1 MVVRRT
7 AVRSHRPLC
16 RSGADRHVS
25 DAGTAQRTNLSL
37 LRDRDY
43 GPFYAGKVLSNSG
56 VWMQNLAAAV
66 LMYELTSSAFMV
78 GMVSAFQFT
87 PAFVLALPSGAMSD
101 RFDRRRLLMVGRII
115 SGVAITTLG
124 VLVLA
129 GGAATTRPAV
139 LLAAMLVAGIGW
151 TLSQPAM
158 MALVPN
164 LVPEEDLEAALAL
177 SSSVPSIG
185 RTAGPVIGAG
195 LLVAGGPGL
204 ALLVAGG
211 FHLVFAAMLTRV
223 DVRDRVRGNGRAGL
237 LGGLRYLITDDRCAG
252 VLMLGVIMLGFGS
265 DPAITLAPSLAD
277 DLGGGDGLVG
287 VLVAMFGVGAVVLSV
302 SFRRLRRH
310 ASLRAASMLGFVLL
324 AAGLVIVASTSEIAV
339 VQLGFLVQGAGFML
353 VMVALNTRLQQRVP
367 ELLRGRVMAVW
378 GMAFLGLRPVAALVD
393 GALADLVGVR
403 SAMLLVAGVTLLGI
417 VFARVRDPQV
427 PAQVPLEDRVEDPV
441 QR

>member
-1 MVVRRT
+1 VTVLRT
-7 AVRSHRPLC
+7 AARSHRPRC
-16 RSGADRHVS
+16 GSRADRDV
-25 DAGTAQRTNLSL
+25 DEERGVDTAQRTNLSL

-66 LMYELTSSAFMV
+66 LMFQLTGSAFMV

-87 PAFVLALPSGAMSD
+87 PAFVLALPSGALSD
-101 RFDRRRLLMVGRII
+101 RFDRRRLLMVGRLI
-115 SGVAITTLG
+115 SGVAVTALG
-124 VLVLA
+124 ALVLA
-129 GGAATTRPAV
+129 DGAASTRPGV
-139 LLAAMLVAGIGW
+139 LLTAILIAGIGW

-164 LVPEEDLEAALAL
+164 LVPKEDLEAALAL

-195 LLVAGGPGL
+195 LLVVGGPGL
-204 ALLVAGG
+204 ALLVAGT
-211 FHLVFAAMLTRV
+211 FHLTFAAMLTRV
-223 DVRDRVRGNGRAGL
+223 VVRDRVRGNGRPGL
-237 LGGLRYLITDDRCAG
+237 LGGLRHLITDDPRAG
-252 VLMLGVIMLGFGS
+252 VLMLGVIVLGLGS

-287 VLVAMFGVGAVVLSV
+287 VLVAMFGVGAILLSV
-302 SFRRLRRH
+302 GFRRLRRH
-310 ASLRAASMLGFVLL
+310 VSLRGGSMLGFVLL
-324 AAGLVIVASTSEIAV
+324 SAGLVIVASTGSVAV
-339 VQLGFLVQGAGFML
+339 VQFGFLVQGAGFML

-403 SAMLLVAGVTLLGI
+403 SAMLIVAVATLLGV
-417 VFARVRDPQV
+417 VFARVDDPQ
-427 PAQVPLEDRVEDPV
+427 DRVRP
-441 QR
+441 

>member
-1 MVVRRT
+1 MSDT
-7 AVRSHRPLC
+7 
-16 RSGADRHVS
+16 GA
-25 DAGTAQRTNLSL
+25 AQRTNLSL

-66 LMYELTSSAFMV
+66 LMYGLTGSAFMV
-78 GMVSAFQFT
+78 GMVSAFQFA

-101 RFDRRRLLMVGRII
+101 HFDRRRLLMVGRII
-115 SGVAITTLG
+115 SGVAITVLG

-129 GGAATTRPAV
+129 GGASSTRPVV
-139 LLAAMLVAGIGW
+139 LLGAMLIAGIGW

-164 LVPEEDLEAALAL
+164 LVPEEDLEVALAL

-195 LLVAGGPGL
+195 LLVVGGPGL

-223 DVRDRVRGNGRAGL
+223 HVRARERADGRAGL
-237 LGGLRYLITDDRCAG
+237 LGGLRHLVTDDRRAG
-252 VLMLGVIMLGFGS
+252 VLMLGVVILGFGS

-287 VLVAMFGVGAVVLSV
+287 VLVAMFGLGAVVLSV
-302 SFRRLRRH
+302 SFRRLRRRL
-310 ASLRAASMLGFVLL
+310 SLRGASMLGFVLL
-324 AAGLVIVASTSEIAV
+324 SAGLVIVAATSTIPV
-339 VQLGFLVQGAGFML
+339 VEVGFFVQGAGFML

-403 SAMLLVAGVTLLGI
+403 TTMLLVAAFTLLGV
-417 VFARVRDPQV
+417 VFARVRDPHASLGSRPQEPLQE
-427 PAQVPLEDRVEDPV
+427 PAER
-441 QR
+441 

>member
-1 MVVRRT
+1 MSDT
-7 AVRSHRPLC
+7 
-16 RSGADRHVS
+16 GA
-25 DAGTAQRTNLSL
+25 AQRTNLSL

-66 LMYELTSSAFMV
+66 LMYELTGSAFMV

-101 RFDRRRLLMVGRII
+101 RFDRRRLLMVGRVI
-115 SGVAITTLG
+115 SGVAITVLG
-124 VLVLA
+124 ALVLA

-139 LLAAMLVAGIGW
+139 LLAAMLIAGIGW

-164 LVPEEDLEAALAL
+164 LVPKEDLEVALAL

-185 RTAGPVIGAG
+185 RTAGPIIGAG
-195 LLVAGGPGL
+195 LLVLGGPGL
-204 ALLVAGG
+204 ALLVAGA

-223 DVRDRVRGNGRAGL
+223 HVRDRVRADGRAGL
-237 LGGLRYLITDDRCAG
+237 LGGLRHLVTDDRRAG
-252 VLMLGVIMLGFGS
+252 VLMLGVVVLGFGS

-287 VLVAMFGVGAVVLSV
+287 VLVAMFGLGAIVLSV
-302 SFRRLRRH
+302 GFRRLRRRL
-310 ASLRAASMLGFVLL
+310 SLRGASMLGFVLL
-324 AAGLVIVASTSEIAV
+324 SAGLVIVAATSTIPV
-339 VQLGFLVQGAGFML
+339 VEAGFFVQGAGFML

-403 SAMLLVAGVTLLGI
+403 TAMLLVAACTLLGI
-417 VFARVRDPQV
+417 VFARVRDPQATLGAR
-427 PAQVPLEDRVEDPV
+427 PEEPLQEPLQEPVE
-441 QR
+441 R